1 MTWKLSAS
9 SASLRLPKKPTPLL
23 KGWRATS
30 CFAFGDVFAE
40 NALVSFQP
48 PVSVRAVGEPL
59 SNANLPVDLA
69 GSHGDARLLAIG
81 NDLFQTELS
90 VAENSDKGNKHGDL
104 HGW

>member
-1 MTWKLSAS
+1 MS
-9 SASLRLPKKPTPLL
+9 R
-23 KGWRATS
+23 
-30 CFAFGDVFAE
+30 FIFGDVFAE
-40 NALVSFQP
+40 NALVSFEL

-81 NDLFQTELS
+81 NYLFQAKLS
-90 VAENSDKGNKHGDL
+90 VAEDSDKGNKHGDL